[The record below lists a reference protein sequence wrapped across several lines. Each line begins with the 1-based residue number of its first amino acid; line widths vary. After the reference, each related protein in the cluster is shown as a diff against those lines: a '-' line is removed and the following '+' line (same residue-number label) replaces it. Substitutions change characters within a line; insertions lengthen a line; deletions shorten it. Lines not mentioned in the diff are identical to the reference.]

1 MKVNRSSKAVTITF
15 ETEEELDI
23 FWTTVEDAK
32 MLYELD
38 TPHINLLHELD
49 SMLSF
54 PIIEAQNNE

>member
-1 MKVNRSSKAVTITF
+1 MKVNRSSEAVTITL
-15 ETEEELDI
+15 ENEEELDT

-54 PIIEAQNNE
+54 PIIASQND